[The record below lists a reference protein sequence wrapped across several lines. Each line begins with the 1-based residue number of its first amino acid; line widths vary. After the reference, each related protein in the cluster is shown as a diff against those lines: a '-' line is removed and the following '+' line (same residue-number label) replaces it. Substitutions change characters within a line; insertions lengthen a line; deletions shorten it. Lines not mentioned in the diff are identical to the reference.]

1 MALLATIA
9 DALPS
14 ASSNSW
20 SAKAT
25 SVTAVLALALGSAA
39 LIAHLDP
46 AAWFS
51 PPAFS
56 KPADPTPFDAR
67 FFPGSASRSLLLGSA
82 PARLVETFT
91 PELERKLRQA
101 KGLLAEKLQALDWQ
115 SPALDQSAN
124 PSVAAVPLPR
134 SRPIEANLES
144 AASSLAAQADN
155 RTLLQKLSDLFP
167 PRITLASLAPDG
179 GLVGSGPDLTSLGYD
194 NLTAVYDIS
203 ARSLYLPN
211 GSKLE
216 AHSGFGRLMDDPNH
230 VSERM
235 VGATPPAVYD
245 LKPRQRLFHGIE
257 AIRMIPVDENA
268 TLGRSGLLAHSYM
281 LGPNGDS
288 NGCVSIKD
296 YERFLKA
303 YKDGEIKRLVVV
315 PSLESAVLASR
326 TSSL

>member
-1 MALLATIA
+1 LIALLATTS
-9 DALPS
+9 DAPPT
-14 ASSNSW
+14 ASSNSL
-20 SAKAT
+20 SDKTTPIVA
-25 SVTAVLALALGSAA
+25 ALAVAFGSAA

-56 KPADPTPFDAR
+56 KPADPLPFDQR
-67 FFPGSASRSLLLGSA
+67 FFPGSSSRSVLLGSS
-82 PARLVETFT
+82 PERFVESLP
-91 PELERKLRQA
+91 PEFERKVQEA
-101 KGLLAEKLQALDWQ
+101 KGLLARKLQALVWQ
-115 SPALDQSAN
+115 PPALDQSAN
-124 PSVAAVPLPR
+124 PNVASVPLPR
-134 SRPIEANLES
+134 SRPTEANLEL
-144 AASSLAAQADN
+144 AASSPAAQVDN

-167 PRITLASLAPDG
+167 ARITLASLAPDG
-179 GLVGSGPDLTSLGYD
+179 GLVGSRPDLSSLGYD

-203 ARSLYLPN
+203 ARAVYLPN

-235 VGATPPAVYD
+235 VGATPPAIYD
-245 LKPRQRLFHGIE
+245 LKLRERLFHGIE
-257 AIRMIPVDENA
+257 AIRMIPVDANA

-296 YERFLKA
+296 YERFLRA
-303 YKDGEIKRLVVV
+303 FKDGEIKRLVVV
-315 PSLESAVLASR
+315 PRLENAVLASR
-326 TSSL
+326 T

>member
-1 MALLATIA
+1 MALLATTA
-9 DALPS
+9 DAHPS
-14 ASSNSW
+14 ASSNLW
-20 SAKAT
+20 SVKTTPIIAA
-25 SVTAVLALALGSAA
+25 LALALGSAA

-46 AAWFS
+46 AAWLS
-51 PPAFS
+51 LPAFS

-67 FFPGSASRSLLLGSA
+67 FFPGSSSRSLLLGSS
-82 PARLVETFT
+82 PARFVESLS
-91 PELERKLRQA
+91 PEFERKLHQA
-101 KGLLAEKLQALDWQ
+101 KGLLAQKLQALVWQ
-115 SPALDQSAN
+115 PPALEQSAN
-124 PSVAAVPLPR
+124 PSVASVPLPR
-134 SRPIEANLES
+134 SRPIEASLEF
-144 AASSLAAQADN
+144 AGSSPAAQVDN

-179 GLVGSGPDLTSLGYD
+179 GLVGSRPDLTSLGYD

-203 ARSLYLPN
+203 ARAVYLPN

-235 VGATPPAVYD
+235 VGATPPAIYD
-245 LKPRQRLFHGIE
+245 LKPRERLFHGIQ
-257 AIRMIPVDENA
+257 AIRMIPVDTNA
-268 TLGRSGLLAHSYM
+268 ALGRSGLLAHSYM

-303 YKDGEIKRLVVV
+303 FKDGQIKRLVVV
-315 PSLESAVLASR
+315 PSLDDAVLASR
-326 TSSL
+326 TSSS